1 MRDDYESLLSHL
13 ATPVDSVQPE
23 STENCNMSVIN
34 TIRNESSTVLQTLC
48 PPVAQPCDEEVP
60 NNLNINE
67 NEISSSSK
75 RNRKC
80 ANYPVCSSLAKDC
93 GGWKRAHC
101 SFYKNGDLNMPDDE
115 TFHRLK
121 RKQKNESNRTNMR
134 NKRNNK

>member
-1 MRDDYESLLSHL
+1 MRDDYESLLSHF

-75 RNRKC
+75 RNQKC
-80 ANYPVCSSLAKDC
+80 TNYPVCSSLSKDC
-93 GGWKRAHC
+93 GGWKRSHC

-115 TFHRLK
+115 TLHRLK
-121 RKQKNESNRTNMR
+121 RKQKNE
-134 NKRNNK
+134 